1 MSHPAEFYWAV
12 LDAVIEG
19 LVAVDFQGTVRFAN
33 SSAGRFVGVPRA
45 ELIGRQASEV
55 LNLRDPGTGLG
66 IGLESIPEPEAAPTF
81 QGRMCLLVSPAGTEK
96 YVGVSVSSMPPT
108 RPGMRPSLLYHIV
121 DATWRRVAEDSMR
134 NSNLLFNSIVENS
147 FDAIYILRGRRY
159 EYVNPSFC
167 AITGYSYV
175 ELTASDFDYNVLI
188 SPESREFMARRF
200 LARSKGA
207 AIDPRYRIHVLRKT
221 GEVVEVEVVTVSLGK
236 PGDILVLGIM
246 RDITRRR
253 QAEREAGEASE
264 MIYGMLGAMY
274 DSVFRFDPE
283 GRFVFAH
290 SPSIELITKPEKFI
304 GRHYSEI
311 LPERVSELMNQA
323 MDILRRGERTEFDY
337 SLETAGVTRSY
348 YTVLSPIINQGEFS
362 GVVSTVRDVT
372 EIRKAETEQK
382 ALVEQLQR
390 TQLFESL
397 GMLAG
402 GIAHDFN
409 NVLMAILG
417 NTSAVME
424 EIKGP
429 ESALQRLVE
438 IETSSRR
445 AAELCR
451 RMLAYAGRDTASMEK
466 LDLNDV
472 ILGIEDLLSVNIPPA
487 VKLDFILA
495 EDLPTVDADELQ
507 IGQIVMNLV
516 KNAFEAL
523 PETGG
528 TVTVQTG
535 RAYLDG
541 GSLKGFLIPVGIE
554 PGEFVTLEVSDD
566 GSGMESRQKERIFDP
581 FYSTRGPGR
590 GLGLAA
596 VMGIVRGHGGSVR
609 VFSEN
614 GLGTTF
620 QVLLPVSTEPG
631 GQPVP
636 DASPDRPERD
646 LSGMILVVD
655 DEEIVRNVLERMLIK
670 IGYSVVC
677 AASGM
682 EAVNIFRKR
691 RGGFDTVI
699 LDLAMPGM
707 EGPEVLELLRSMDP
721 TVRIVIASGYSPQ
734 QVEER
739 MGNRKPDA
747 VLQKPFRLDKLL
759 EILGPPPGPA
769 SVSPV

>member
-1 MSHPAEFYWAV
+1 MNHPSEFYRAV
-12 LDAVIEG
+12 LESAIEG
-19 LVAVDFQGTVRFAN
+19 LVVVDAGGTVHFAN
-33 SSAGRFVGVPRA
+33 SSAFGLAGVTGREP
-45 ELIGRQASEV
+45 IGRPVSEF
-55 LNLRDPGTGLG
+55 LDLRDPGTGLG
-66 IGLESIPEPEAAPTF
+66 IELESLPAPESASAF

-96 YVGVSVSSMPPT
+96 YVEVSVFSMPPCS
-108 RPGMRPSLLYHIV
+108 PGMEPCLLYHIV
-121 DATWRRVAEDSMR
+121 DATWRRVAEDSIR
-134 NSNLLFNSIVENS
+134 NSNRLFNSIVENS

-188 SPESREFMARRF
+188 SPESREFMERRF

-207 AIDPRYRIHVLRKT
+207 AVDPRYRIHVLRKT
-221 GEVVEVEVVTVSLGK
+221 GEVVEVEVVTVPIGK
-236 PGDILVLGIM
+236 PDDILVLGIM
-246 RDITRRR
+246 RDITGRRR
-253 QAEREAGEASE
+253 AEREAGEASE
-264 MIYGMLGAMY
+264 MIYGILGAMY
-274 DSVFRFDPE
+274 DSVFRFDTE

-290 SPSIELITKPEKFI
+290 SPSIALITTPERFI

-311 LPERVSELMNQA
+311 LPKGVSELMNQA

-337 SLETAGVTRSY
+337 SLDIAGVTHSY
-348 YTVLSPIINQGEFS
+348 STVLAPIVNRGEFS
-362 GVVSTVRDVT
+362 GVVATVRDVT
-372 EIRKAETEQK
+372 EIRRAETEQK
-382 ALVEQLQR
+382 ALAEQLQR

-409 NVLMAILG
+409 NILMAILG

-429 ESALQRLVE
+429 ESAMQRLVE
-438 IETSSRR
+438 IEASSGR
-445 AAELCR
+445 AVELCR
-451 RMLAYAGRDTASMEK
+451 QMLAYAGRDTASMEK
-466 LDLNDV
+466 LDLNAV
-472 ILGIEDLLSVNIPPA
+472 IHGIEDLLSVNIPPA

-495 EDLPTVDADELQ
+495 RDLPTVDADELQ

-528 TVTVQTG
+528 TVTVRTG
-535 RAYLDG
+535 RACFDG
-541 GSLKGFLIPVGIE
+541 GSLRGFLIPAGIE

-566 GSGMESRQKERIFDP
+566 GSGMESWQKERIFDP

-596 VMGIVRGHGGSVR
+596 VLGIVKAHGGSVR

-620 QVLLPVSTEPG
+620 QVLLPVSAGPG

-636 DASPDRPERD
+636 EAPPDRPERD

-655 DEEIVRNVLERMLIK
+655 DEEIVRNVLERMLVK
-670 IGYSVVC
+670 IGYGVVC

-691 RGGFDTVI
+691 RGGFDAVI

-747 VLQKPFRLDKLL
+747 VLQKPFRMDKLQ

>member
-1 MSHPAEFYWAV
+1 M
-12 LDAVIEG
+12 
-19 LVAVDFQGTVRFAN
+19 
-33 SSAGRFVGVPRA
+33 
-45 ELIGRQASEV
+45 
-55 LNLRDPGTGLG
+55 
-66 IGLESIPEPEAAPTF
+66 
-81 QGRMCLLVSPAGTEK
+81 
-96 YVGVSVSSMPPT
+96 
-108 RPGMRPSLLYHIV
+108 
-121 DATWRRVAEDSMR
+121 
-134 NSNLLFNSIVENS
+134 ENS

-167 AITGYSYV
+167 AMTGYSYG
-175 ELTASDFDYNVLI
+175 ELTASDFDYNTLI
-188 SPESREFMARRF
+188 PPESRDFMERRF
-200 LARSKGA
+200 AARGTGT
-207 AIDPRYRIHVLRKT
+207 AIDPRYRIPVRRKT
-221 GEVVEVEVVTVSLGK
+221 GDVVEVEVVTVSIGK
-236 PGDILVLGIM
+236 PGEILVLGIM
-246 RDITRRR
+246 RDITRRL
-253 QAEREAGEASE
+253 QAERDAGAASE
-264 MIYGMLGAMY
+264 MMKGILGAMY
-274 DSVFRFDPE
+274 DTVFRFDHE

-290 SPSIELITKPEKFI
+290 SPSIELITPPERFI

-311 LPERVSELMNQA
+311 LPPRVSDLMSQA

-337 SLETAGVTRSY
+337 TLDLPGGTRSFT
-348 YTVLSPIINQGEFS
+348 TVLSPIIHRGEFS

-372 EIRKAETEQK
+372 EIRKAEAEQK
-382 ALVEQLQR
+382 ALTEQLQR

-409 NVLMAILG
+409 NILMAILG
-417 NTSAVME
+417 NTDAVME
-424 EIKGP
+424 EIEGP

-451 RMLAYAGRDTASMEK
+451 QMLTYAGRDTASMEK
-466 LDLNDV
+466 VDLNSV
-472 ILGIEDLLSVNIPPA
+472 IQGIGDLLSVNTPSSA
-487 VKLDFILA
+487 KLDFILA
-495 EDLPTVDADELQ
+495 EGLPTVDADESQ
-507 IGQIVMNLV
+507 IGQIVVSLV

-528 TVTVQTG
+528 TVTVRTG
-535 RAYLDG
+535 RACLDG
-541 GSLKGFLIPVGIE
+541 ENLKGFFIPARIA

-596 VMGIVRGHGGSVR
+596 VLGIVRGHGGSVR
-609 VFSEN
+609 VFSEK

-620 QVLLPVSTEPG
+620 QVLLPVSG
-631 GQPVP
+631 GQDGQPVHDVP
-636 DASPDRPERD
+636 PDRPARE
-646 LSGMILVVD
+646 LTGMILVVD
-655 DEEIVRNVLERMLIK
+655 DEEIVRNVLERMLVK
-670 IGYSVVC
+670 IGYGVVC

-682 EAVNIFRKR
+682 EAVSIFRKR
-691 RGGFDTVI
+691 RGGFDVVI

-707 EGPEVLELLRSMDP
+707 DGPEVLEFLRDMDP

-739 MGNRKPDA
+739 MGDRKPDA
-747 VLQKPFRLDKLL
+747 VMQKPFRLDRLL
-759 EILGPPPGPA
+759 DILGPPPGPA